1 MQKQEELNLEGKELM
16 TNIKLKKYF
25 QREKRV
31 KDMELLHDQWVCI
44 EEQFRRLSTEK
55 MQWWGYSDEQRQIT
69 PEDHS
74 EGSRR
79 CV

>member
-1 MQKQEELNLEGKELM
+1 
-16 TNIKLKKYF
+16 
-25 QREKRV
+25 
-31 KDMELLHDQWVCI
+31 MELLHDQWVCI
-44 EEQFRRLSTEK
+44 EEQFSRLSTEK